1 MAAFGHDSDGGLW
14 TVTYLMNKIVSN
26 LKVWSSEVQL
36 IDDTLQ
42 LLVALVEKRE
52 RWSTRMPLIN
62 EKNLE
67 FEC

>member
-52 RWSTRMPLIN
+52 R
-62 EKNLE
+62 
-67 FEC
+67 